1 MRDFLELARDRRSTR
16 SYDTDRTV
24 EEDKLNYILECAR
37 IAPSAVNRQPW
48 RFYVVRSEDGK
59 AKLRQCY
66 SREWFNEAPLY
77 ILLTIRHDESWHRR
91 VDGKDHGD
99 IDVAI
104 AAEHICLAATE
115 QGLGTCWVCNFDAP
129 LLHGLL
135 CLPEEEEAAVIIP
148 VGYAQAEVEASKRT
162 ERKPMEAIV
171 AEL

>member
-66 SREWFNEAPLY
+66 SREWFNEAPL
-77 ILLTIRHDESWHRR
+77 
-91 VDGKDHGD
+91 
-99 IDVAI
+99 
-104 AAEHICLAATE
+104 
-115 QGLGTCWVCNFDAP
+115 
-129 LLHGLL
+129 
-135 CLPEEEEAAVIIP
+135 
-148 VGYAQAEVEASKRT
+148 
-162 ERKPMEAIV
+162 
-171 AEL
+171 

>member
-129 LLHGLL
+129 LLHGML

-148 VGYAQAEVEASKRT
+148 VGYALAGDEEPKRT